1 MIDKRQQDI
10 KERISR
16 HAMDLWGISDPN
28 QMDPVIDLLLDT
40 FAYNSNRLYQDMEAA
55 DAAILHQLARI
66 LVPHKWSLPMPA
78 HALITANPASD
89 DTRTFS
95 IEDHF
100 YTDKMKGR
108 ASVRERECSIV

>member
-1 MIDKRQQDI
+1 MIDKRQQVI

-66 LVPHKWSLPMPA
+66 LVPRKWSLPMARP
-78 HALITANPASD
+78 
-89 DTRTFS
+89 
-95 IEDHF
+95 
-100 YTDKMKGR
+100 
-108 ASVRERECSIV
+108 CIVNSQSCIG